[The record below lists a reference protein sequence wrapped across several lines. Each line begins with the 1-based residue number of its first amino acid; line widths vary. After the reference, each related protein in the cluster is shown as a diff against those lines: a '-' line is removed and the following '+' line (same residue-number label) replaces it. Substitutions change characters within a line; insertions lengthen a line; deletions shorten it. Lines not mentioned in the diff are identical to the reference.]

1 MLKFSF
7 GFGRV
12 LSAAV
17 LGSVVILAI
26 PVAHAEAS
34 HSAQAASAVN
44 AVGDEADATL
54 TAKIVKVYP
63 QSNSIAVKGPEG
75 DTVVVNIDPAT
86 ADVKHLKA
94 GDEVNLAYR
103 GELVM
108 ALDKADPKGARGR
121 VEAEYVSPAS
131 NGVVTRSKT
140 VQVVATIVNLNPETR
155 EVTLAGPKRTV
166 SMNVSQDIDMTRFKV
181 GDSVIA
187 TYAAATAISVSRNGQ
202 IVK

>member
-1 MLKFSF
+1 MQKFTF

-17 LGSVVILAI
+17 LGSVVILGMPA
-26 PVAHAEAS
+26 AQAEAS
-34 HSAQAASAVN
+34 HSMQAASAVN
-44 AVGDEADATL
+44 AVGDEATANL

-63 QSNSIAVKGPEG
+63 ESNSIAVKGPKGE
-75 DTVVVNIDPAT
+75 TVVVNVDPAT

-94 GDEVNLAYR
+94 GDEVNLAYH
-103 GELVM
+103 GELIM
-108 ALDKADPKGARGR
+108 ALDKDDPKGARGR

-131 NGVVTRSKT
+131 NGVVTRAKT
-140 VQVVATIVNLNPETR
+140 VQVVATIVNLNPQTR

-166 SMNVSQDIDMTRFKV
+166 SMNVSQDVDMTRFKV

-187 TYAAATAISVSRNGQ
+187 TYAAATAISVSRNGE